1 MKEEEKCV
9 IIYGGKDKAW
19 IEQFTEAA
27 GKLGNETSIKQ
38 TNTTIELF
46 CLANQKPNVISEFW
60 NKVECLFVTKMDDK
74 TNTITQQVEKLLSFK
89 DEGGWAIVTKGS
101 VVAFVGH
108 GKTVLTTFKE
118 PGKWIRDVSKK
129 GLQDALKDYHKIVA
143 KTVHICSH
151 IEIHNA
157 TGKVPSFIQCQDCN
171 QRMEVFIT
179 YKCCHKDEDKSN
191 GIHEIINMVKE
202 IM

>member
-1 MKEEEKCV
+1 
-9 IIYGGKDKAW
+9 
-19 IEQFTEAA
+19 
-27 GKLGNETSIKQ
+27 
-38 TNTTIELF
+38 
-46 CLANQKPNVISEFW
+46 
-60 NKVECLFVTKMDDK
+60 
-74 TNTITQQVEKLLSFK
+74 
-89 DEGGWAIVTKGS
+89 
-101 VVAFVGH
+101 
-108 GKTVLTTFKE
+108 
-118 PGKWIRDVSKK
+118 VSKK